1 LTEDDDLPKSAGEVK
16 RDCMV
21 ERNSVSSERL
31 GLIAGAGDF
40 PVEVARGARRAGRQL
55 VVIAFPEWTSPA
67 IEAEAEQVTWLQP
80 GQIEEATQ
88 ALLAAGISKA
98 VMAGKV
104 SKVELLDQPDLFALD
119 ESANGLLRSLPD
131 QCDDSILRKVVE
143 YIEGHGIRLLSQ
155 QEIAPKLFAGP
166 GALGRFK
173 STPEIEADI
182 RFGWS
187 VAKAIA
193 GLDIGQTVVVK
204 DRAVLAV
211 EAIEGTDAAIR
222 RGGGLA
228 SGAVV
233 VKVAKPNQD
242 PRFDLP
248 AIGRDTASMLVEA
261 RISALAFEAH
271 HTVVLNREQLVEVAD
286 EHGIALL
293 GVESDPVSG
302 EIA

>member
-1 LTEDDDLPKSAGEVK
+1 
-16 RDCMV
+16 MV
-21 ERNSVSSERL
+21 EGDSVSSERL
-31 GLIAGAGDF
+31 GLIAGSGSF
-40 PVEVARGARRAGRQL
+40 PIELARGVRGGGRRL
-55 VVIAFPEWTSPA
+55 VVIAFPEWTDPR
-67 IEAEAEQVTWLQP
+67 IEAEAEQVVWFQP
-80 GQIEEATQ
+80 GQIEAATQ
-88 ALLAAGISKA
+88 ALLAAGVSKA

-104 SKVELLDQPDLFALD
+104 SKVELLDRPDLFQLD
-119 ESANGLLRSLPD
+119 ESADGLLRGLPD
-131 QCDDSILRKVVE
+131 QRDDSILRKVAE
-143 YIEGHGIRLLSQ
+143 YVEGHGIRLLSQ
-155 QEIAPKLFAGP
+155 HEVAPKLFAGP

-173 STPEIEADI
+173 SAPEIDADI

-222 RGGGLA
+222 RGGALA

-248 AIGRDTASMLVEA
+248 AIGPDTASMLVEA
-261 RISALAFEAH
+261 RISALAFEAR
-271 HTVVLNREQLVEVAD
+271 HTVVLDREKLVEIAD

-293 GVESDPVSG
+293 GVESDPASG
-302 EIA
+302 DIA